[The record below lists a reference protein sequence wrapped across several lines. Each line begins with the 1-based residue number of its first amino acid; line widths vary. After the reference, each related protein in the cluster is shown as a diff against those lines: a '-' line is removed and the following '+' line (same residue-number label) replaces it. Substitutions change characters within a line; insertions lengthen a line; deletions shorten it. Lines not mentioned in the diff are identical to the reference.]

1 MPFYCFA
8 KYDIVSFMD
17 KTGITFG
24 ALVAIIGLIVFVAP
38 EASVKVVVILL
49 GAGAVANGFYN
60 LFRVR
65 LLSQDSVY
73 RSTVLTRS
81 IVSIIVGVL
90 AVFLPFAF
98 FSAATAVVRVMLY
111 VLAVYLILSAVA
123 ELFFITILNREQ
135 IPTRMFATEAAS
147 SLLVALVLFLLP
159 ANFGLLI
166 IRFLGLALLLMG
178 VCYALYAWKNQSIV
192 ISDSDVR
199 DDTDS

>member
-8 KYDIVSFMD
+8 KYDIVSSMD

>member
-1 MPFYCFA
+1 
-8 KYDIVSFMD
+8 MD

>member
-8 KYDIVSFMD
+8 KYDIVSPMD